1 MQERIQADLKQA
13 MKAGDKTTVS
23 VLRMLLSALKYAS
36 IEEKRDLKEEEF
48 ASLVQKSVR
57 SRKESIEAFRKGGR
71 GDLVERE
78 EAELKVLERY
88 LPAQMAGVELEQAV
102 DRLLSE
108 LGITEKKD
116 LGRAMKEFMA
126 RHRGKADGKAVNALI
141 ASRLR

>member
-1 MQERIQADLKQA
+1 MPRWLPAPSSDLSSATVQAPTA
-13 MKAGDKTTVS
+13 TG
-23 VLRMLLSALKYAS
+23 AS
-36 IEEKRDLKEEEF
+36 SR
-48 ASLVQKSVR
+48 VR

>member
-1 MQERIQADLKQA
+1 MQERIQADLRQA

-71 GDLVERE
+71 GELVERA
-78 EAELKVLERY
+78 EAELKGPERY
-88 LPAQMAGVELEQAV
+88 LPAQMAGVELEQAAA
-102 DRLLSE
+102 RLLSE
-108 LGITEKKD
+108 LGFPETED
-116 LGRAMKEFMA
+116 L
-126 RHRGKADGKAVNALI
+126 V
-141 ASRLR
+141 